1 MNPTLTTKISAV
13 IPHPIY
19 VEAKTYCAANKVD
32 LKDVVAE
39 ALRFYLSS
47 IKTRKTASAVF
58 KPSVA

>member
-39 ALRFYLSS
+39 ALRFYLSN
-47 IKTRKTASAVF
+47 INTP
-58 KPSVA
+58 KPAHT

>member
-1 MNPTLTTKISAV
+1 MTPTLTTKISAV

-39 ALRFYLSS
+39 ALRFYLST
-47 IKTRKTASAVF
+47 IKTRKTVRA
-58 KPSVA
+58 